1 MGRTGD
7 RDRGAGVGVGSPSRD
22 LFLLLI
28 AGLGDAGLGDSEW
41 TAEMATL
48 LFVGAAGRVLTIK
61 WMRDEYEIK

>member
-1 MGRTGD
+1 MGRTGDRD

-22 LFLLLI
+22 LFLLLV
-28 AGLGDAGLGDSEW
+28 AGLGDSEW